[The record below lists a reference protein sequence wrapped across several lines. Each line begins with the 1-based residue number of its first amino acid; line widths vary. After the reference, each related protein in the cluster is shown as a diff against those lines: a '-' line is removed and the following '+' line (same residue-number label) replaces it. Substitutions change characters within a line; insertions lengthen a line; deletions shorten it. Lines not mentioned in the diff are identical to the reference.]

1 MKSEEI
7 RRKAMALAIGMA
19 MIALILT
26 IFLSIPVLAAA
37 NENKTTIYK
46 NPISEYTQA
55 AFPSYPPPIQEAF
68 RHTELKKYP
77 KSHEEF
83 KKLME
88 ERRGQRS
95 WSHEEFKKLM
105 EERRGP
111 RSWENMKEGKEIRG
125 TYLDITGNFETLWEE
140 SDDVDFT
147 HALIAGDLDG
157 DGLDDVLVIQHKFD
171 EETNTEMG
179 IITAKRGINGTDL
192 WNDEVAISNGYCWID
207 GYPAGDLDGDG
218 LDDVLVNIH
227 TYDDTTRTE
236 TGQVIAK
243 RGYDGER
250 LWDESV
256 SASNGYCG
264 IWAMPDGDL
273 DGDGLDD
280 VLVNIY
286 IYNDTTRT
294 ETGQVIAK
302 RGYDGEHLW
311 DESVSVSNGYCRI
324 DGYPAGDLD
333 GDGLDDVLVNIYTYN
348 DTTDTAT
355 GQVIAK
361 RGYDGEH
368 LWDESVSV
376 SNGYCEIWAMP
387 DGDLDGDGLDDVLVN
402 IHTYDDTT
410 RTETG
415 QVIAKR
421 GYDGEHLW
429 DESVSASN
437 GYCEIWAMPDG
448 DLDGDGL
455 DDVLVNIRTYDDT
468 TDTATGQVIAKRGY
482 DGEHL
487 WDESV
492 SASNGYCWIDG
503 YPTGDLDGDGL
514 DDVLVNIHAYDDTT
528 RTATGQVIAKRG
540 YDGEHLWDESV
551 KVSNG
556 HCDIWAMPDGD
567 LDGDDLDDVLVNIRT
582 YDDTTDTATG
592 QVIAK
597 RGINGE
603 HLWEESVKASNGF
616 CWIDGYPAGDLD
628 GDDLDDVLVNIH
640 TYDYTTDTATGQ
652 VIAKRGYDGNLLW
665 EATSDDYIW
674 IAMAYPELYD
684 YGYDPE
690 LYDYGYGNIS
700 EWGYDL
706 NGDGINDIVLGN
718 SNTIHAVTYAAAA
731 PSPKISV
738 STDKIEYCPCDT
750 MQIDVDISNP
760 TENPVIFKWYL
771 GVPTNGLWMQIW
783 KIKLPAGF
791 EGTIEVE
798 LHVGQWS
805 KTPFGGVWYVDLQE
819 PTTGKELAADC
830 ACWSYCPTGGEKVTR
845 MPMSKPTSFKDI
857 VKEIRKETRK
867 EIEGIA

>member
-256 SASNGYCG
+256 SASNGYC
-264 IWAMPDGDL
+264 
-273 DGDGLDD
+273 
-280 VLVNIY
+280 
-286 IYNDTTRT
+286 
-294 ETGQVIAK
+294 
-302 RGYDGEHLW
+302 
-311 DESVSVSNGYCRI
+311 
-324 DGYPAGDLD
+324 
-333 GDGLDDVLVNIYTYN
+333 
-348 DTTDTAT
+348 
-355 GQVIAK
+355 
-361 RGYDGEH
+361 
-368 LWDESVSV
+368 
-376 SNGYCEIWAMP
+376 EIWAMP
-387 DGDLDGDGLDDVLVN
+387 
-402 IHTYDDTT
+402 
-410 RTETG
+410 
-415 QVIAKR
+415 A
-421 GYDGEHLW
+421 
-429 DESVSASN
+429 
-437 GYCEIWAMPDG
+437 
-448 DLDGDGL
+448 
-455 DDVLVNIRTYDDT
+455 
-468 TDTATGQVIAKRGY
+468 
-482 DGEHL
+482 
-487 WDESV
+487 
-492 SASNGYCWIDG
+492 
-503 YPTGDLDGDGL
+503 GDLDGDGL